1 MIFFCWLR
9 QNVKR
14 GFPELRCSLSK
25 PLTISYF
32 LLLVEKVHVIFLLV
46 EKVHVRSRDLPK
58 TRLRI
63 LPLSRE
69 FKILSPR
76 IHLCFFSKRKNK
88 GEMRRRPV
96 KWKSDKNWWN
106 FTGNRPFFMG
116 IQSEIWPFQIPSKP
130 QLLGGF
136 QKSSRDF
143 GRSLVRIT
151 TTTSPPLL
159 LQQPQNEPKNEN
171 VRIRV
176 ADFFLQRA

>member
-1 MIFFCWLR
+1 MTFRREISFFFFFFAAYQILRYSSIFFSWSKNSCDIFHWLR
-9 QNVKR
+9 QNVER
-14 GFPELRCSLSK
+14 FFPELRCCLSK

-63 LPLSRE
+63 SPLSRE

-116 IQSEIWPFQIPSKP
+116 IQSEIWPFQIP
-130 QLLGGF
+130 
-136 QKSSRDF
+136 
-143 GRSLVRIT
+143 
-151 TTTSPPLL
+151 
-159 LQQPQNEPKNEN
+159 
-171 VRIRV
+171 
-176 ADFFLQRA
+176 